1 MTAVLNLINR
11 HRDTMSLSTD
21 TDCLNGLGVND
32 LISYFEHNP
41 LKYCVLVFY
50 ANKIKAMI
58 EPKKGVNR
66 RLLQTADRTVGKFF
80 FLTQVGQTYLHGC
93 GEHVQE
99 INNNR
104 KLRINLTL

>member
-1 MTAVLNLINR
+1 MRAVVNLINR
-11 HRDTMSLSTD
+11 HRDAVSLSTD

-41 LKYCVLVFY
+41 LKYCVLVVD

-58 EPKKGVNR
+58 EQEKGVNP
-66 RLLQTADRTVGKFF
+66 RLLQTADRTVGKLF
-80 FLTQVGQTYLHGC
+80 FLTQVGQTHLYGC

-104 KLRINLTL
+104 KLKINLTL

>member
-1 MTAVLNLINR
+1 MTAVVNLINR
-11 HRDTMSLSTD
+11 HRDVVSLSTD

-41 LKYCVLVFY
+41 LKYCVLVVD

-58 EPKKGVNR
+58 KQEKGADQ
-66 RLLQTADRTVGKFF
+66 RLLQTADRTVGKLF
-80 FLTQVGQTYLHGC
+80 FLTQVGQTYLYGC

-104 KLRINLTL
+104 KLKINLTL